1 MPEIIAITHIEQLVK
16 YQQRSG
22 VSPLSVESF
31 KAHAPDVHL
40 LWEGENAVLARCS
53 LWWSH
58 TPTDLEQKIG
68 LIGHYEAIDDEAAQ
82 LLIRHGCEEL
92 TRQGCGVAIAPM
104 NGSTWQSYRFVTERG
119 NQPSFFLDVD
129 HPENYPKQF
138 QASGFSPLSDYHSA
152 LTIDLLKTDDR
163 LEKVAAR
170 MTDLG
175 IQIRSFEIQN
185 FESELQKIYQLS
197 VNSFRHN
204 FLYTSIAWEQF
215 FEQYRP
221 IKPYLQPALIL
232 MAEQGNQLVGFLFAV
247 PDLLQAKRGLA
258 IDTVIIKTVAVL
270 PGRAYA
276 GLGNLLLMRGQAIA
290 HGLGYR
296 RAIHALMH
304 EGNKSR
310 NISSRYAQPMRRYAL
325 FSKSL

>member
-1 MPEIIAITHIEQLVK
+1 MPKIISITDMVL
-16 YQQRSG
+16 
-22 VSPLSVESF
+22 PLSVESF
-31 KAHAPDVHL
+31 KNHCPDVHL
-40 LWEGENAVLARCS
+40 LWESGNAVVARCS

-58 TPTDLEQKIG
+58 TPTDLAQKIG

-82 LLIRHGCEEL
+82 MLICHGCEEL
-92 TRQGCGVAIAPM
+92 ARQGCGVAIAPM
-104 NGSTWQSYRFVTERG
+104 NGSTWQSYRFVTERSDE
-119 NQPSFFLDVD
+119 PSFFLDME
-129 HPENYPKQF
+129 HPENYPQQF
-138 QASGFSPLSDYHSA
+138 QAHGFLPLSYYHSA
-152 LTIDLLKTDDR
+152 LTVDLLKTDDR

-175 IQIRSFEIQN
+175 IQIRSFELQN

-197 VNSFRHN
+197 VNSFKHN
-204 FLYTSIAWEQF
+204 FLYTPIAWEQF
-215 FEQYRP
+215 FEQYRQ
-221 IKPYLQPALIL
+221 IKPYLQPELIL

-247 PDLLQAKRGLA
+247 PDLLQAKRGA
-258 IDTVIIKTVAVL
+258 IDTVIIKTVAVM
-270 PGRAYA
+270 PGRTYA

-296 RAIHALMH
+296 RAIHALIH

-310 NISSRYAQPMRRYAL
+310 NISSRYAQPIRRYAL